1 LIKLTDEE
9 KVFFEN
15 YEENLKEEI
24 SESGSFT

>member
-24 SESGSFT
+24 SESSSFT